1 MVDDDLVGIQK
12 TTRECSVFYV
22 FALPKTQK
30 EIMEQ
35 QIKKNEGLVQVTLST
50 GTIGQV
56 QEQFE
61 ARQA

>member
-1 MVDDDLVGIQK
+1 M
-12 TTRECSVFYV
+12 C